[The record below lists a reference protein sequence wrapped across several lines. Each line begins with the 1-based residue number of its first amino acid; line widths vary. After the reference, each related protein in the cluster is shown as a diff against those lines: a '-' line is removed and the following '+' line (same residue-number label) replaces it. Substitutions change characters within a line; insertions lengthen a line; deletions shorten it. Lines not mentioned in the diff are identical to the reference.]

1 MSTSSQRGSMIGPGT
16 TVCGSMAEFPQA
28 PRVLSAGADRL
39 PLLAGADRFVRA
51 ALGISGS
58 VDRQGLSAVA
68 NLESARS
75 CGLARGSL
83 AADECVNCA
92 AYGVPPR
99 DRRGTGRVVRTRC
112 YRWRIVASTAAAGWG
127 PGASHGGEWR

>member
-1 MSTSSQRGSMIGPGT
+1 L
-16 TVCGSMAEFPQA
+16 E
-28 PRVLSAGADRL
+28 GADRL

-75 CGLARGSL
+75 SGLARGSL
-83 AADECVNCA
+83 AADESLNCA
-92 AYGVPPR
+92 GYSVPPR
-99 DRRGTGRVVRTRC
+99 RSARD
-112 YRWRIVASTAAAGWG
+112 
-127 PGASHGGEWR
+127 GASDENSMLPLENRGVNGSLGLATSGNSWRRTAMRLMATRWPLGDNQA